1 MTPLQKMTI
10 AQLESKAAEYVE
22 KYDDR
27 FKKVARNAFMEAVS
41 WAIQVANGEIKV
53 KD

>member
-1 MTPLQKMTI
+1 MEKIMDTL
-10 AQLESKAAEYVE
+10 AQMVDGKEW
-22 KYDDR
+22 
-27 FKKVARNAFMEAVS
+27 NAFIEAVS